1 MRTSCRNVKR
11 QFVDGDAVR
20 DGQVVNALVGGL
32 VRQKLPQHDTVA
44 GNNYIIL
51 RCLFMIRSCQI
62 IIVKMGQ
69 PLSIFIIFVLFKDK
83 LSTEKTVDFSGIRTR
98 IVGI

>member
-1 MRTSCRNVKR
+1 
-11 QFVDGDAVR
+11 
-20 DGQVVNALVGGL
+20 
-32 VRQKLPQHDTVA
+32 
-44 GNNYIIL
+44 
-51 RCLFMIRSCQI
+51 MIRSCQI